1 MSAPRTS
8 ADIVDQFTVAR
19 PVGGQRSGGFTVPSV
34 NPVAHHE
41 RRYVSLTR
49 SARSKVEVDPVTSRD
64 AIAYGCIPMQR
75 LTTFGRQ
82 RERAA
87 QQLMIGGLS
96 DPPKPTKRF
105 RWMPEVGE
113 RQREARQRLM
123 ELPESPSDDARLGGI
138 GGCGLF
144 PEGDNH
150 SLPIVRARINDTCRR
165 NDRAAPCRH
174 VRRDSDGFADAKPR
188 FGHPRDDFADLN
200 DGRQHASAENS
211 PFARRKRVLTSNS
224 DRKSDPVL
232 HHVKVIRS
240 ARRRRIA
247 CPQSGDATRSLRRHS
262 RTLAQPIVV
271 STFQS
276 AGAK

>member
-8 ADIVDQFTVAR
+8 ADIGGSVHGRTARRRPALRRTHR
-19 PVGGQRSGGFTVPSV
+19 PVGEPSRASRASLRQPHAVRAKQGRS
-34 NPVAHHE
+34 
-41 RRYVSLTR
+41 R
-49 SARSKVEVDPVTSRD
+49 SSTSRD

-75 LTTFGRQ
+75 LTIFGRQ